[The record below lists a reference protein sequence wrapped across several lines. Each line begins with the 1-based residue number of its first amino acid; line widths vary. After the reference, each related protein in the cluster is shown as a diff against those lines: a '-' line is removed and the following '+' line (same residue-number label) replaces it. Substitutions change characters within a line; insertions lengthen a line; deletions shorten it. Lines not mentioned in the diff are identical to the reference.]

1 MKLGA
6 GQTTNVV
13 ATVKASKKALPG
25 DYVTKMTVKTP
36 EVNAT
41 TDFRISVKTPM
52 IWGWVGVLII
62 VWYWEASIICSANM
76 EGGKPWVNQ
85 LLNLPD

>member
-41 TDFRISVKTPM
+41 TDFSYFRKNSDDMGLGWCSDHCFGIGRRLLSVPQ
-52 IWGWVGVLII
+52 IWKEVSHGSTS
-62 VWYWEASIICSANM
+62 Y
-76 EGGKPWVNQ
+76 
-85 LLNLPD
+85 